1 MDSIKKEVKM
11 KTNKLTTTINNRLI
25 YKQKN
30 LSFHTKAILSKMVTD
45 IICGHEE
52 PNFFYMEENIFT
64 VWPEDIVWNAIEEL
78 AECEIMF
85 IDFKDEDEPDED
97 DEECEIE
104 ELIFNPEFIEKVFPS
119 IKHCPCCDPAPT
131 NFNVNYN

>member
-1 MDSIKKEVKM
+1 M
-11 KTNKLTTTINNRLI
+11 KTKKLTTTINNRLI

-30 LSFHTKAILSKMVTD
+30 LSFHTKAILSKIITD

-52 PNFFYMEENIFT
+52 PNFFYIEENIFT

-78 AECEIMF
+78 AEHEIMF
-85 IDFKDEDEPDED
+85 IDFKDEDGCDD
-97 DEECEIE
+97 DELEIH
-104 ELIFNPEFIEKVFPS
+104 ELLFNPDFVEKVYPS
-119 IKHCPCCDPAPT
+119 IKYCPCCNPAPI

>member
-1 MDSIKKEVKM
+1 M
-11 KTNKLTTTINNRLI
+11 KTKKLTTTINNRLI

-30 LSFHTKAILSKMVTD
+30 LSFHTKAILSKMITD

-78 AECEIMF
+78 AECEIIF
-85 IDFKDEDEPDED
+85 IDFKNEDESDEDE
-97 DEECEIE
+97 EECEIDG
-104 ELIFNPEFIEKVFPS
+104 LIFNPEFIEKVFPS
-119 IKHCPCCDPAPT
+119 IKHCPCCSPAPT